1 MGFEVKYIFHPRKE
15 EGGYDTETKDEKV
28 VKIGKPFDDTTM
40 DKLAASIISQLA
52 RRDIWVVDVE
62 VSELVKREVS
72 FKECKDGRGII
83 LKNKRY
89 SFDDASQVIEEDI
102 EECTVPAGMHPHE
115 MISNKNLPSTMDDLY
130 SNPNKSLAIKS
141 QPMPPV
147 NQNKTIYKVIFD
159 PPMHYLHEIKRMGLK
174 FTQDQLYSVHQ
185 VVPHPTG
192 KLEFQKIIVTDD
204 SGRAVTTDE
213 KYFTTAGSG
222 LIADRE
228 LNFSGGN
235 GRSVRKPKL
244 AFEDDMLMGGSH
256 SGVSID
262 DGMIPEHLLQVPD
275 IRKR

>member
-1 MGFEVKYIFHPRKE
+1 
-15 EGGYDTETKDEKV
+15 
-28 VKIGKPFDDTTM
+28 
-40 DKLAASIISQLA
+40 
-52 RRDIWVVDVE
+52 
-62 VSELVKREVS
+62 
-72 FKECKDGRGII
+72 
-83 LKNKRY
+83 
-89 SFDDASQVIEEDI
+89 
-102 EECTVPAGMHPHE
+102 
-115 MISNKNLPSTMDDLY
+115 
-130 SNPNKSLAIKS
+130 
-141 QPMPPV
+141 
-147 NQNKTIYKVIFD
+147 
-159 PPMHYLHEIKRMGLK
+159 MGLK

>member
-15 EGGYDTETKDEKV
+15 EGGYDTETKDVKI
-28 VKIGKPFDDTTM
+28 VKIGKPFDETTT

-62 VSELVKREVS
+62 VSELVKREIS

-89 SFDDASQVIEEDI
+89 SFDDSSQVIEEDI
-102 EECTVPAGMHPHE
+102 EECPLPAGMHPHE
-115 MISNKNLPSTMDDLY
+115 MISNRNSSTIDDLY
-130 SNPNKSLAIKS
+130 SNPNKNLAIRS
-141 QPMPPV
+141 QSMPPV
-147 NQNKTIYKVIFD
+147 NQNKTVYKVIFD
-159 PPMHYLHEIKRMGLK
+159 PPVHYLNEIKRMNLK
-174 FTQDQLYSVHQ
+174 FTQDQVYSVHQ
-185 VVPHPTG
+185 VVQHPTG
-192 KLEFQKIIVTDD
+192 KLELQKIIVTDD
-204 SGRAVTTDE
+204 SGRAITTDE

-228 LNFSGGN
+228 LNFSGSN

-244 AFEDDMLMGGSH
+244 AFEDDMSIGGSH
-256 SGVSID
+256 SGASID
-262 DGMIPEHLLQVPD
+262 DGMIPEHLLKVPD